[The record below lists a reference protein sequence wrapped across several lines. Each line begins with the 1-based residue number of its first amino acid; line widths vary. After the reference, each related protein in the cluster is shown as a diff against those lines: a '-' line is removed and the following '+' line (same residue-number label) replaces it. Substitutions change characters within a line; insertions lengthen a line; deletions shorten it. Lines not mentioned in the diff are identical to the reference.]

1 MADRGDVYPALVT
14 PFDDDGDVDHG
25 ALADLVR
32 ALDDGGADG
41 MVPCGTTG
49 EFASMTP
56 VERRRVVETTASATD
71 GPVIAGAADTSVRG
85 VRERIAAAADA
96 GADAALVPLPYYH
109 GANDPSGYETFLTRV
124 ADGADLPVVLYHI
137 PGPVGRTLP
146 VDLVA
151 TMADHGAVTGL
162 KDSSGDLDRLLAV
175 AERTPDGFDLYQ
187 GYDSLLVPGLAFGA
201 TGGINALANVVPGAL
216 ADLAD
221 AVAAG
226 EFDRAMGIHREAVA
240 PVFRLSVEH
249 GFAPTTKV
257 AAAAR
262 GLLPNA
268 AVRPPLVEL
277 DGEARA
283 AIEEAARAAAD
294 HA

>member
-1 MADRGDVYPALVT
+1 MVDRGEIYPALVT
-14 PFDDDGDVDHG
+14 PFDDEGEVDHA

-32 ALDDGGADG
+32 ALSDDVDG

-56 VERRRVVETTASATD
+56 AERRRVVETTASATD
-71 GPVIAGAADTSVRG
+71 LPVVAGAADTSVRG
-85 VRERIAAAADA
+85 VRERVAAAADA

-109 GANDPSGYETFLTRV
+109 GANDPEGHETFLTRV
-124 ADGADLPVVLYHI
+124 ADAADLPLVLYNI
-137 PGPVGRTLP
+137 PGPVGRTLDA
-146 VDLVA
+146 DLAA
-151 TMADHGAVTGL
+151 TMAAHGNVTGL
-162 KDSSGDLDRLLAV
+162 KDSSGDLDHLLTV

-226 EFDRAMGIHREAVA
+226 DFDRAMAVHREAVA
-240 PVFRLSVEH
+240 PVFRLAVEH

-262 GLLPNA
+262 GLLPDA

-277 DGEARA
+277 DGDARTA
-283 AIEEAARAAAD
+283 VEEAARAAA
-294 HA
+294 AVV